1 MLHKTLD
8 PYEIA
13 NNSFSVLFDSLAPA
27 RLALRANRV
36 ALPQRLPAFSVVSFD
51 SLRSLLRSCL
61 RQSNS
66 RWSVVVKSAEIGL
79 IAKHGYLTSWS
90 AVGTGIASM
99 TVVTCVSMTTSSTD
113 VCFLIC
119 PFLEMTWLDAVWR
132 VFAVPAR

>member
-66 RWSVVVKSAEIGL
+66 LWSVVVKSAEFGL

-99 TVVTCVSMTTSSTD
+99 TVVTCVSMTTSSTE
-113 VCFLIC
+113 VCFLI
-119 PFLEMTWLDAVWR
+119 
-132 VFAVPAR
+132 